1 MITIITWM
9 IPQLTQC
16 PLPKNLIYHLME
28 ILIKVYDLYHALHI
42 LDQIGVASR
51 IFNILNDRFYVGLPS
66 SLVEAEERRRKSSE
80 SSMSGGKF
88 YASKS

>member
-1 MITIITWM
+1 MCILNLMFILGAFLRVITIITWM

-42 LDQIGVASR
+42 LDQI
-51 IFNILNDRFYVGLPS
+51 FT
-66 SLVEAEERRRKSSE
+66 
-80 SSMSGGKF
+80 
-88 YASKS
+88 